1 MDILKHFVENET
13 LKNAVRLYFEE
24 TLKEEILNKAFN
36 GSDITG
42 YAEAKK
48 ILDKT
53 FNNLEGQY
61 GKQNRSTQDPR

>member
-13 LKNAVRLYFEE
+13 LKNAVYSYFEE
-24 TLKEEILNKAFN
+24 TLKEEILTRAFAEKE
-36 GSDITG
+36 IKG
-42 YAEAKK
+42 YVEAKR

-53 FNNLEGQY
+53 FNNLEGKY